1 MNTVLKPYLS
11 FEDYLAAEELAVE
24 KSEYYAGEI
33 FTMAGGT
40 VNHNRITGNLHF
52 LLKLALKGKPFEV
65 FIENVKLYISAV
77 DTSTYPDIL
86 VIQGKPIYWNNRRD
100 IVSNATL
107 IVEVL
112 SNSTEDYDR
121 SGKFRI
127 YRHLPDLTDYI
138 LVSQNNVNIEHYT
151 KQSPNQWLLTEY
163 SILEDILELK
173 KFNTQLSLCDI
184 YDNVEFV

>member
-1 MNTVLKPYLS
+1 MNTVLKPTIS
-11 FEDYLAAEELAVE
+11 FEDYLATEELAIE

-40 VNHNRITGNLHF
+40 VNHNRITGNLYF
-52 LLKLALKGKPFEV
+52 ALKQALKGKPFEV
-65 FIENVKLYISAV
+65 FIENVKLYISAI

-100 IVSNATL
+100 VISNASL

-112 SNSTEDYDR
+112 SSSTEDYDR
-121 SGKFRI
+121 AGKFRI

-138 LVSQNNVNIEHYT
+138 LVSQNNINIEHYT
-151 KQSPNQWLLTEY
+151 KKSLNQWLLTEY
-163 SILEDILELK
+163 MLLDEKLILKQIGEIAII
-173 KFNTQLSLCDI
+173 DI
-184 YDNVEFV
+184 YDKVEF